1 MTALYGVTHDART
14 GESITRLAKILK
26 VGIGRPKGP
35 AIHAY
40 VNHDKTW
47 TVEWF
52 TFKKD
57 SKPGRGEKVFKN
69 RADAEQFYF
78 QERGKVDQAPYPTR
92 LGYFTFLRIGPDG
105 DFIHDF
111 AAIESG
117 GPKPTEI
124 NIAFID
130 NDPLTQRYEMWT
142 AAELKCSGDGRD
154 AQRRCSMAAA
164 ETEKKL
170 AKEALS
176 QGIQCFPI
184 IEGCA
189 TFGCQYASGDK
200 PACKPHSRLEFQL
213 KGQIKLGGTCV
224 YDSTGYRS
232 ARQLFSSLQVIRKVT
247 GRGNED
253 DGVLVGLPLILKL
266 LPYKVS
272 HAGKP
277 STQHAVSIQMRA
289 DDSIKLLKA
298 MQATAD
304 EYRAMMSGRLIEGPD
319 APVDKLQEQV
329 AETLEARVMEAEFY
343 PSEPGTFEREAVEDE
358 PVVEDKPK
366 PRRKSESEKQPNEL
380 RDALIVWTRSGPHR
394 SFVFGGDE
402 VAKTC
407 TLVWPEGTVTGQGE
421 TNESAAADA
430 LKQVKAVYQEVS
442 AQ

>member
-1 MTALYGVTHDART
+1 MPLFGVTHDPHT

-40 VNHDKTW
+40 VNHDNTW

-57 SKPGRGEKVFKN
+57 SKPGRGEKTFKN
-69 RADAEQFYF
+69 QADAEQFYF

-111 AAIESG
+111 AAIKAG

-124 NIAFID
+124 AITFID
-130 NDPLTQRYEMWT
+130 NDPLKQRFEMWT
-142 AAELKCSGDGRD
+142 AAELKCSGDGKD
-154 AQRRCSMAAA
+154 AQRRCSMAASEA
-164 ETEKKL
+164 EKKL
-170 AKEALS
+170 AKEALA
-176 QGIQCFPI
+176 QGIQFFPI
-184 IEGCA
+184 IDGCA
-189 TFGCQYASGDK
+189 TFGCHFAAGDK
-200 PACKPHSRLEFQL
+200 PACKPHSRMEFQL
-213 KGQIKLGGTCV
+213 RGRIALGGTCV

-253 DGVLVGLPLILKL
+253 EGVLVGLPLILKL

-272 HAGKP
+272 HNGKP

-289 DDSIKLLKA
+289 DDSMKLLKA

-304 EYRAMMSGRLIEGPD
+304 EYRAMMAGKLIEAPAD
-319 APVDKLQEQV
+319 ASVDRLQEKV
-329 AETLEARVMEAEFY
+329 AEQLEAKMMEAEFY
-343 PSEPGTFEREAVEDE
+343 PSEPGTFERETVEDE
-358 PVVEDKPK
+358 TPAEDKPK
-366 PRRKSESEKQPNEL
+366 PRRKSEAERQPNEL
-380 RDALIVWTRSGPHR
+380 RDALIMWTRSGSHR
-394 SFVFGGDE
+394 SFVFGGDDI
-402 VAKTC
+402 AKTC
-407 TLVWPEGTVTGQGE
+407 TLVFPEGTVTGQGE

-430 LKQVKAVYQEVS
+430 LKQVKAVQQEVT
-442 AQ
+442 A